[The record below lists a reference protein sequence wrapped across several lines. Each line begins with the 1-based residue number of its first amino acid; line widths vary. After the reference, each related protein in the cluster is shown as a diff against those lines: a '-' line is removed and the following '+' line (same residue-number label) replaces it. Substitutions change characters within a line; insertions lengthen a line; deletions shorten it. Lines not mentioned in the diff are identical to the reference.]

1 MTVTLAQPD
10 AVTELDREEDWVGVM
25 VDEMDEEGVEDAVPE
40 VHSVA
45 ETLDEALVDLEGLLV

>member
-1 MTVTLAQPD
+1 MTETLAQPD

-45 ETLDEALVDLEGLLV
+45 ETLDEALVDLEGLPV

>member
-25 VDEMDEEGVEDAVPE
+25 VDEMDGEGVRDTVPE
-40 VHSVA
+40 VHSVV
-45 ETLDEALVDLEGLLV
+45 EPLDEALVDLEGLPV